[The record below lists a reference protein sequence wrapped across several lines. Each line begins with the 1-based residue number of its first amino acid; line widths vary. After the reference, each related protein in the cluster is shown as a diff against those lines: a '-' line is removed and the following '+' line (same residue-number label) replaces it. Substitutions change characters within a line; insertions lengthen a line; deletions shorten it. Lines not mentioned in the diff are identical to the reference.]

1 MTQAKLTLAIL
12 LALSAS
18 SALAQGQAQT
28 TVTSEPPP
36 AEKEATELDTIVV
49 TGTRVTD
56 RTVAESM
63 APIDIISPEMLQA
76 TATSDLAT
84 AMARALPS
92 LNYPRSA
99 VGTEGT
105 DAIRPAQLRGLSAD
119 QVLVLVNGKRRH
131 AAAQL
136 NISGVQGRGTS
147 PVDLNAIPISAV
159 ERIEVLRDGASAQYG
174 SDAIAGVINVVLKSG
189 SEHGSLEARYGQ
201 YSAGDGKH
209 TQLSGDGGIALGDAG
224 SLHFAA
230 QLSQNDNTDRARPF
244 IGTPTPTSPPLGQVV
259 QSFGEPEVDF
269 GAVSFNGD
277 FAFSEAVTL
286 YGFGTASNRDVL
298 TNGFFRPAGD
308 PRNVPAIFPNGYLPL
323 GVNLSQDR
331 ALVAGLRGHTA
342 SDWKWDLSYNY
353 GYNHLFFHFRNN
365 LNRSLGAASPTSFFA
380 GAQERTQNLLNADVS
395 KAFDVGLAYPMT
407 VSFGA
412 EYREEKFNQSPG
424 EPASYVNGGVVSPD
438 GVTYVGTQ
446 LFAGYSPQDAGANK
460 RDSYAVYV
468 DLEANLT
475 DKFSAG
481 VAGRFEDYSDFGTTT
496 SGKLSARYAF
506 TDAVAL
512 RGTVSSG
519 FRAPSLP
526 QQFYSS
532 TAVNFIGGQPFQIR
546 TFPVADPV
554 AVALGAEPLRA
565 EESLSYS
572 LGLVLRPL
580 DALYITVD
588 AYQIDVDDR
597 ITLSENLTGPAVVAF
612 LAARGFPGVTGG
624 RYFTNAVDT
633 RTQGVDVVGSYNWKL
648 ARGSFDLT
656 FGYNYTD
663 TEVTRIAP
671 NPAVLQQGGLNL
683 LRIGRVELGRLTL
696 GYPKD
701 KFNLGGLLSLGNWE
715 FNLNATRYGEYSVLV
730 GQTPATPNRDQTF
743 GSKWVLDLKTT
754 YRLDNWAFSLGAD
767 NVLNEHP
774 DEVLFANSNGGQF
787 PYNSTSPFGFSGAFV
802 YGSVKR
808 SW

>member
-1 MTQAKLTLAIL
+1 MTQSKLTLAIL

-18 SALAQGQAQT
+18 VAHAQGQAQT
-28 TVTSEPPP
+28 TVGSEP
-36 AEKEATELDTIVV
+36 AGTGATQLDTVVV

-56 RTVAESM
+56 RTVAESL

-84 AMARALPS
+84 ALARALPS
-92 LNYPRSA
+92 LNYPRTA

-147 PVDLNAIPISAV
+147 PVDLNAIPIAAV

-174 SDAIAGVINVVLKSG
+174 SDAIAGVINIVLKGG
-189 SEHGSLEARYGQ
+189 SDHGSLEARYGQ
-201 YSAGDGKH
+201 YSAGDGAH
-209 TQLSGDGGIALGDAG
+209 AQLSGDGGIALGDAG

-244 IGTPTPTSPPLGQVV
+244 IGTVTPTSAPAGRVV
-259 QSFGEPEVDF
+259 QSFGEPDVDF
-269 GAVSFNGD
+269 AAVSFNGD
-277 FAFSEAVTL
+277 FAVSEAVTL
-286 YGFGTASNRDVL
+286 YGFGTATNRNVL
-298 TNGFFRPAGD
+298 TNGFFRPGGD
-308 PRNVPAIFPNGYLPL
+308 PRNVPEIFPDGYLPL
-323 GVNLSQDR
+323 GLNLSQDR
-331 ALVAGLRGHTA
+331 AIVAGLRGDTA
-342 SDWKWDLSYNY
+342 SGWRWDISYNY
-353 GYNHLFFHFRNN
+353 GYNQLSFDFRNN
-365 LNRSLGAASPTSFFA
+365 LNRSLGTASPTSFFA
-380 GAQERTQNLLNADVS
+380 GEQKRTQNLLNADVS
-395 KAFDVGLAYPMT
+395 RAFDVGLAYPLT

-412 EYREEKFNQSPG
+412 EYREEEFDQVAG

-446 LFAGYSPQDAGANK
+446 LFAGYSPQDAGTNK

-468 DLEANLT
+468 DLEASLT

-481 VAGRFEDYSDFGTTT
+481 IAGRFEDYSDFGTTT

-532 TAVNFIGGQPFQIR
+532 TAVNFIGGQPFQVR

-565 EESLSYS
+565 EESLNYS
-572 LGLVLRPL
+572 IGLVLQPL

-597 ITLSENLTGPAVVAF
+597 ITLSENLTGPDVVAF
-612 LAARGFPGVTGG
+612 LAALGLPGVTGG

-633 RTQGVDVVGSYNWKL
+633 RTQGVDIVGSYNWKL

-671 NPAVLQQGGLNL
+671 NPAALEQGGLNL

-701 KFNLGGLLSLGNWE
+701 KLNLGGLLNLGNWE

-730 GQTPATPNRDQTF
+730 GQAPATPNRDQTF

-754 YRLDNWAFSLGAD
+754 YRFDNWAFSLGAD

-802 YGSVKR
+802 YASARV

>member
-1 MTQAKLTLAIL
+1 MTRTSLALAIL
-12 LALSAS
+12 AALSAP
-18 SALAQGQAQT
+18 AMAQQAQDQAAST
-28 TVTSEPPP
+28 DEVQASQG
-36 AEKEATELDTIVV
+36 KATELDAVVV
-49 TGTRVTD
+49 TGTRVSD
-56 RTVAESM
+56 RTIAESM
-63 APIDIISPEMLQA
+63 SPIDIISPEMLQT

-84 AMARALPS
+84 ALARALPS

-147 PVDLNAIPISAV
+147 PVDLNAIPIAAV

-174 SDAIAGVINVVLKSG
+174 SDAIAGVINIVLKGG
-189 SEHGSLEARYGQ
+189 SENGSLEARYGQ
-201 YSAGDGKH
+201 YSAGDGKQV
-209 TQLSGDGGIALGDAG
+209 QLSGDGGIALGAAG
-224 SLHFAA
+224 SLHLAA
-230 QLSQNDNTDRARPF
+230 QLSQNDKTDRARPF
-244 IGTPTPTSPPLGQVV
+244 IGTPTPTSAPLGKVV

-269 GAVSFNGD
+269 AAVSFNGD
-277 FAFSEAVTL
+277 LALSDAVTL

-308 PRNVPAIFPNGYLPL
+308 PRNVPEIFPDGYLPL
-323 GVNLSQDR
+323 GLNLSQDR
-331 ALVAGLRGHTA
+331 AIVAGLRGTTA
-342 SDWKWDLSYNY
+342 NEWQWDLSYNY
-353 GYNHLFFHFRNN
+353 GYNHLFFRFRDN
-365 LNRSLGAASPTSFFA
+365 LNRSLGTASPTSFFA
-380 GAQERTQNLLNADVS
+380 GAQERTQNLLNADFS
-395 KAFDVGLAYPMT
+395 KPVDVGLAYPLT

-438 GVTYVGTQ
+438 GVTFVGTQ

-460 RDSYAVYV
+460 RDSYSLYA
-468 DLEANLT
+468 DLEADLT
-475 DKFSAG
+475 DRFSAG
-481 VAGRFEDYSDFGTTT
+481 IAARYEDYSDFGTTT

-546 TFPVADPV
+546 TFPVADPA

-572 LGLVLRPL
+572 LGLVLQPL

-597 ITLSENLTGPAVVAF
+597 ITLSENLTGPAVAAF
-612 LAARGFPGVTGG
+612 LAERGFPGVTGG

-633 RTQGVDVVGSYNWKL
+633 RTQGVDIVGSYRWTL

-663 TEVTRIAP
+663 TEVRRIAP
-671 NPAVLQQGGLNL
+671 NPTALQQGGLDL
-683 LRIGRVELGRLTL
+683 LRIGRVELGRLTR

-701 KFNLGGLLSLGNWE
+701 KLSLGGLMSLGNWE

-743 GSKWVLDLKTT
+743 GDEWVLDLKAT
-754 YRLDNWAFSLGAD
+754 YHVGDWALSLGAD

-774 DEVLFANSNGGQF
+774 DEVLFANSNSGQF

-802 YGSVKR
+802 YGSAKF

>member
-1 MTQAKLTLAIL
+1 MTRAALTLAIL
-12 LALSAS
+12 AALSAS
-18 SALAQGQAQT
+18 SLAQAQNQA
-28 TVTSEPPP
+28 TVTA
-36 AEKEATELDTIVV
+36 AEKEKATQLDEIVI

-63 APIDIISPEMLQA
+63 SPIDIISPEMLQA
-76 TATSDLAT
+76 TGTSDLAT
-84 AMARALPS
+84 ALARALPS

-136 NISGVQGRGTS
+136 NISGVQGRGSS

-174 SDAIAGVINVVLKSG
+174 SDAIAGVINIVLKGG
-189 SEHGSLEARYGQ
+189 SKHGSLEARYGK

-244 IGTPTPTSPPLGQVV
+244 IGTPTPTSAPLGRVV
-259 QSFGEPEVDF
+259 QSFGEPEVDV
-269 GAVSFNGD
+269 GAISFNGD
-277 FAFSEAVTL
+277 FAFSDAVTL
-286 YGFGTASNRDVL
+286 YGFGTATNRNVH

-308 PRNVPAIFPNGYLPL
+308 PRNVPAIFPDGYLPL
-323 GVNLSQDR
+323 GLNLSQDR
-331 ALVAGLRGHTA
+331 AIVAGVRGATA
-342 SDWKWDLSYNY
+342 NNWRWDLSYNY
-353 GYNHLFFHFRNN
+353 GYNHLSFDFRNN

-380 GAQERTQNLLNADVS
+380 GAQERTQNLFNADFS
-395 KAFDVGLAYPMT
+395 KSVEVGLAYPLT

-460 RDSYAVYV
+460 RDSYSLYA
-468 DLEANLT
+468 DLEADVT

-481 VAGRFEDYSDFGTTT
+481 IAARYEDYSDFGTTT
-496 SGKLSARYAF
+496 SGKLSTRYAF

-512 RGTVSSG
+512 RATVSSG

-546 TFPVADPV
+546 TFPVADP
-554 AVALGAEPLRA
+554 AAIALGAEPLRA
-565 EESLSYS
+565 EESFSYS
-572 LGLVLRPL
+572 LGLVLQPL
-580 DALYITVD
+580 NALYITVD

-612 LAARGFPGVTGG
+612 LVARGFPGVTGG

-633 RTQGVDVVGSYNWKL
+633 RTRGIDVVGSYNWKL
-648 ARGSFDLT
+648 ERGNFDLT

-663 TEVTRIAP
+663 TEVMRIAP

-683 LRIGRVELGRLTL
+683 LRIGRVELGRLTV

-701 KFNLGGLLSLGNWE
+701 KFNLGGNLSLGNWA
-715 FNLNATRYGEYSVLV
+715 FSANATRYGEYSVLV
-730 GQTPATPNRDQTF
+730 NQTPTTPNRDQTF
-743 GSKWVLDLKTT
+743 SSKWILDLKTT
-754 YRLDNWAFSLGAD
+754 YHLGDWAFSLGAD

-774 DEVLFANSNGGQF
+774 DEVLFANSSGGQF

-802 YGSVKR
+802 YGSVR
-808 SW
+808 YSW

>member
-1 MTQAKLTLAIL
+1 MTRTSLALAIL
-12 LALSAS
+12 AALSAP
-18 SALAQGQAQT
+18 AMAQQAQDET
-28 TVTSEPPP
+28 ASTDEVQ
-36 AEKEATELDTIVV
+36 ARQGKATELDTVVV
-49 TGTRVTD
+49 TGTRVSD
-56 RTVAESM
+56 RTIAESM
-63 APIDIISPEMLQA
+63 SPIDIISPEMLQT

-84 AMARALPS
+84 ALARALPS

-147 PVDLNAIPISAV
+147 PVDLNAIPVAAV

-174 SDAIAGVINVVLKSG
+174 SDAIAGVINIVLKGG
-189 SEHGSLEARYGQ
+189 SENGSLEARYGQ
-201 YSAGDGKH
+201 YSAGDGKQV
-209 TQLSGDGGIALGDAG
+209 QLSGDGGIALGAAG
-224 SLHFAA
+224 SLHLAA
-230 QLSQNDNTDRARPF
+230 QLSQNDKTDRARPF
-244 IGTPTPTSPPLGQVV
+244 IGTPTPTSAPLGKVV

-269 GAVSFNGD
+269 AAVSFNGD
-277 FAFSEAVTL
+277 LALSDAVTL

-308 PRNVPAIFPNGYLPL
+308 PRNVPEIYPDGYLPL
-323 GVNLSQDR
+323 GLNLSQDR
-331 ALVAGLRGHTA
+331 AIVAGLRGTTA
-342 SDWKWDLSYNY
+342 NDWQWDLSYNY
-353 GYNHLFFHFRNN
+353 GYNHLFFRFRDN
-365 LNRSLGAASPTSFFA
+365 LNRSLGTASPTSFFA
-380 GAQERTQNLLNADVS
+380 GAQERTQNLLNADFS
-395 KAFDVGLAYPMT
+395 KPVDVGLTYPLT

-424 EPASYVNGGVVSPD
+424 EPASYVNGGVASPD

-460 RDSYAVYV
+460 RDSYSLYA
-468 DLEANLT
+468 DIEADLT

-481 VAGRFEDYSDFGTTT
+481 IAARYEDYSDFGTTT

-546 TFPVADPV
+546 TFPVADPA

-572 LGLVLRPL
+572 LGLVLQPL

-597 ITLSENLTGPAVVAF
+597 ITLSENLTGPAVAAF
-612 LAARGFPGVTGG
+612 LAERGFPGVTGG

-633 RTQGVDVVGSYNWKL
+633 RTQGVDIVGSYRWTL

-663 TEVTRIAP
+663 TEVRRIAP
-671 NPAVLQQGGLNL
+671 NPTALQQGGLDL
-683 LRIGRVELGRLTL
+683 LRIGRVELGRFTQ

-701 KFNLGGLLSLGNWE
+701 KLSLGGLMRLGNWE

-730 GQTPATPNRDQTF
+730 GQTPETPNRDQTF
-743 GSKWVLDLKTT
+743 GDEWVLDLKATCHVG
-754 YRLDNWAFSLGAD
+754 DWALSLGAD

-774 DEVLFANSNGGQF
+774 DEVLFANSNSGQF

-802 YGSVKR
+802 YGSAKF